1 MSLKDL
7 LAKPQDD
14 DIALFLLGVSL
25 GLWTCDNQM
34 EDFRVNKW
42 VFYTNNTTL
51 DMLCSIMKNLENNK
65 LVIYDDDRST
75 YCWNKLPIYDPTRV

>member
-1 MSLKDL
+1 MSLNNL

-34 EDFRVNKW
+34 EDFRKNKW
-42 VFYTNNTTL
+42 VFYTKNNTL
-51 DMLCSIMKNLENNK
+51 DMLNHIMSVLVKNGH
-65 LVIYDDDRST
+65 VIYDEDVST
-75 YCWNKLPIYDPTRV
+75 YCWNSGL

>member
-42 VFYTNNTTL
+42 VFYTKNNTL
-51 DMLCSIMKNLENNK
+51 DMLNHIMGVLVQNGH
-65 LVIYDDDRST
+65 VIYDEDDMT
-75 YCWNKLPIYDPTRV
+75 YCWNSGI